1 MFLEGLISMNVPSGS
16 SGCRFSA
23 MTHMGRISRLC
34 SAPSSFSRVLAFFFL
49 KHRNQIKNPAIIASA
64 KVPPAAPP
72 AIAAT
77 GSFSSVATDAVCDG
91 DMVLDV
97 DVADVVATFATVTE
111 A

>member
-1 MFLEGLISMNVPSGS
+1 MNLQSVT

-23 MTHMGRISRLC
+23 MTQMGRISRLC

-49 KHRNQIKNPAIIASA
+49 KHRNQITNPAIIASA

-77 GSFSSVATDAVCDG
+77 GSFSSVATEAVFDG
-91 DMVLDV
+91 DIVLDV
-97 DVADVVATFATVTE
+97 DVADVVATFANVTD

>member
-1 MFLEGLISMNVPSGS
+1 VNLQSVD

-34 SAPSSFSRVLAFFFL
+34 SAPSSFSQVLAFLFL
-49 KHRNQIKNPAIIASA
+49 EHRNQITNPAIMASA

-77 GSFSSVATDAVCDG
+77 GSFSSVATEAVFDG
-91 DMVLDV
+91 DIVLDV
-97 DVADVVATFATVTE
+97 DVADVVATFANVTD